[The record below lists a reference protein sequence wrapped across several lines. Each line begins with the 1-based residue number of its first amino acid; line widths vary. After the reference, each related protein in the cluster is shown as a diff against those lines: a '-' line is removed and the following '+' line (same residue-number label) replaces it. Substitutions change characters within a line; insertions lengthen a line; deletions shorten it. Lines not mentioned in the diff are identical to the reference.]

1 MTIKI
6 VLGVVLAAAAWGAMF
21 VLHRDGFWTR
31 AALAAA
37 AIGTYAVA
45 VEPAQIGHLFDR
57 RHWAGDLAVGLASG
71 ALLYAVFWVGEQA
84 LVIVLPKLAAEVG
97 ELYSVRGQTKPWF
110 MPLVLAIAAPGE
122 ELFFRG
128 FLQHQAGVAIALIAY
143 GAVHL
148 WERKL
153 ILVLAALLGGIWWG
167 ALLTWTG
174 GLIAP
179 VLSHLL
185 WCLAII
191 VWRPARPT
199 AWAERAGVRLRA
211 ALGR

>member
-1 MTIKI
+1 MTIEI
-6 VLGVVLAAAAWGAMF
+6 VLGVILAAAAWGAMF
-21 VLHRDGFWTR
+21 VLRRDGFWTR
-31 AALAAA
+31 AAMAGA
-37 AIGTYAVA
+37 AIGIYAVA
-45 VEPAQIGHLFDR
+45 VEPATIGHLFDR
-57 RHWAGDLAVGLASG
+57 RHWAGDLGVGVVSG
-71 ALLYAVFWVGEQA
+71 AVLYAVFWVGEQA
-84 LVIVLPKLAAEVG
+84 LVIILPKLAVEVG
-97 ELYSVRGQTKPWF
+97 ELYSVRGRTRVWF

-128 FLQHQAGVAIALIAY
+128 FLQHQAGVALALIAY

-153 ILVLAALLGGIWWG
+153 ILVVAALLGGLCWG

-179 VLSHLL
+179 VVSHLL
-185 WCLAII
+185 WCLMII

-199 AWAERAGVRLRA
+199 VWAERTGVRLRA
-211 ALGR
+211 AFGR

>member
-1 MTIKI
+1 VTIEI
-6 VLGVVLAAAAWGAMF
+6 VLGVILAAVAWGAMF
-21 VLHRDGFWTR
+21 VLPKNGFWTR

-37 AIGTYAVA
+37 TIGIYTVA
-45 VEPAQIGHLFDR
+45 VEPTTIGHLFDR
-57 RHWAGDLAVGLASG
+57 RHWAADLGVGLAAG
-71 ALLYAVFWVGEQA
+71 AVLYAVFWVGEQA
-84 LVIVLPKLAAEVG
+84 LVIVLPRLAAEVG
-97 ELYSVRGQTKPWF
+97 DLYTVRGQTKPWF
-110 MPLVLAIAAPGE
+110 MPLVLSIAAPGE

-128 FLQHQAGVAIALIAY
+128 LLQHQAGVAVALAVY

-153 ILVLAALLGGIWWG
+153 ILVLAALIGGLWWG
-167 ALLTWTG
+167 ALLAWTG

-179 VLSHLL
+179 LASHLL
-185 WCLAII
+185 WVMMIV

-199 AWAERAGVRLRA
+199 SWAERAGVRVRA